1 MNYYFLE
8 IDMLNV
14 EYNVF
19 LKKNLLFIINNN
31 TINNNT
37 ISYIFIE

>member
-31 TINNNT
+31 TI
-37 ISYIFIE
+37 SYIFIE